1 MILEDLSAVS
11 APLPWQAGQWQEI
24 HNALQAGQLPHALM
38 LSGSAGIGKDRFALA
53 LARLLLCHHSEAG
66 TNCGSCKACE
76 LSRNQTHGDLRWL
89 QPEGT
94 SRVIKIDQ
102 VRSALAFCQ
111 KTASFGER
119 KVLVIAPAD
128 TLNTNAANAL
138 LKCLEEPA
146 AGTHIILVC
155 QRPHSI
161 PATVRSR
168 CQQLVFPLPDT
179 AEAAQ
184 WLAPIVGEAQGAG
197 ASDFLELAG
206 GRPLLAQSLFLTD
219 AGAALKARGA
229 VLAELISGQVSASEA
244 SAVFADV
251 SLEELTGFMIE
262 QLEQRLRQAAHN
274 ETHSGADSGVDRQA
288 SRAMFVLL
296 DELRRGQAAVVSGAN
311 PSRDLYLQTTL
322 GRWQSVLGGA

>member
-1 MILEDLSAVS
+1 MILEDLSPVS

-24 HNALQAGQLPHALM
+24 HNALQQGQLPHALM
-38 LSGSAGIGKDRFALA
+38 LSGSAGVGKDRFALA
-53 LARLLLCHHSEAG
+53 LARLLLCHRSEAG

-76 LSRNQTHGDLRWL
+76 LSRNETHGDLRWL

-128 TLNTNAANAL
+128 TLNVNAANAL
-138 LKCLEEPA
+138 LKCLEEPSPD
-146 AGTHIILVC
+146 THIILVC

-168 CQQLVFPLPDT
+168 CQQLAFPLPDAT
-179 AEAAQ
+179 AATQ
-184 WLAPIVGEAQGAG
+184 WLAQIVGDNQGAG

-206 GRPLLAQSLFLTD
+206 GRPLLAEALFLTD
-219 AGAALKARGA
+219 GGAALNARGT
-229 VLAELISGQVSASEA
+229 VLAELASGTVSASEA
-244 SAVFADV
+244 SAVFADA
-251 SLEELTGFMIE
+251 SLEEMTRFMIE
-262 QLEQRLRQAAHN
+262 QLEQRLRQAAKD
-274 ETHSGADSGVDRQA
+274 SAQGKADRGAE
-288 SRAMFVLL
+288 RAMFALL
-296 DELRRGQAAVVSGAN
+296 DELRKGQAAVVSGVN

-322 GRWQSVLGGA
+322 GRWQSVLGHA

>member
-11 APLPWQAGQWQEI
+11 APLPWQAGQWQEV

-38 LSGSAGIGKDRFALA
+38 LSGSAGIGKDHFALA
-53 LARLLLCHHSEAG
+53 LARLLLCHQSEAG

-111 KTASFGER
+111 KTASFGQR

-128 TLNTNAANAL
+128 TLNTHAANAL

-146 AGTHIILVC
+146 PDTHIILVC

-168 CQQLVFPLPDT
+168 CQQLAFPLPDT
-179 AEAAQ
+179 TLATQ
-184 WLAPIVGEAQGAG
+184 WLALIIGDTQGAG

-206 GRPLLAQSLFLTD
+206 GRPLLAQSLYLTD
-219 AGAALKARGA
+219 AGAALKARAA

-244 SAVFADV
+244 SAVFADA
-251 SLEELTGFMIE
+251 SLEELTRFMIE
-262 QLEQRLRQAAHN
+262 QLERRLRQTAQQGLNSAT
-274 ETHSGADSGVDRQA
+274 ERVA
-288 SRAMFVLL
+288 SRAMFTLL
-296 DELRRGQAAVVSGAN
+296 DELRRGQAAVVSGTN

-322 GRWQSVLGGA
+322 GRWQSVLGSA

>member
-1 MILEDLSAVS
+1 MILEDLPAVS

-38 LSGSAGIGKDRFALA
+38 LSGSAGIGKERFALA
-53 LARLLLCHHSEAG
+53 LARMLLCHHSQAG

-76 LSRNQTHGDLRWL
+76 LSRNQSHGDLRWL
-89 QPEGT
+89 QPEDT

-128 TLNTNAANAL
+128 TLNINAANAL

-146 AGTHIILVC
+146 PGTHIVLVC

-179 AEAAQ
+179 TAATQ
-184 WLAPIVGEAQGAG
+184 WLAPTVGDAQG
-197 ASDFLELAG
+197 ASDFIELAG
-206 GRPLLAQSLFLTD
+206 GRPLLAQALYLSD
-219 AGAALKARGA
+219 GGAALSARGA
-229 VLAELISGQVSASEA
+229 ALAELTEGQISATQA
-244 SAVFADV
+244 SAVFADA
-251 SLEELTGFMIE
+251 SLEELTQFLIE
-262 QLEQRLRQAAHN
+262 QLELHLRQAAG
-274 ETHSGADSGVDRQA
+274 SGADRA
-288 SRAMFVLL
+288 RSRSLFVLL

-311 PSRDLYLQTTL
+311 PNRDLYLQTTL
-322 GRWQSVLGGA
+322 ARWQSVLGRA